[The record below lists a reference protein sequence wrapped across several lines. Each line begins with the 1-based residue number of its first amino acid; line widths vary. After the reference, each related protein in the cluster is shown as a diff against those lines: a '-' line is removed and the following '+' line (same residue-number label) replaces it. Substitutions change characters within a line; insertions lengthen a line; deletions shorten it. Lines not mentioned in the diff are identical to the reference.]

1 MALAEEFINAV
12 DEGKVLLVRIM
23 LKDSMLVD
31 PTLNSFNE
39 MLSYAQKKMT
49 DLFDKHNGENL
60 IDDPNQWTKE
70 YMNKQMY
77 TVVSNFSKERIDLLK
92 KIVTKIYGV
101 KPKEEKTKT
110 EKQQHYRRTENHQK
124 YTSNSNR
131 QLAVGLAVG
140 GGVVAV
146 AGICLSKIV
155 IAAAGGVVAA
165 VGVGMLISEGKD

>member
-1 MALAEEFINAV
+1 MVARF
-12 DEGKVLLVRIM
+12 
-23 LKDSMLVD
+23 
-31 PTLNSFNE
+31 T
-39 MLSYAQKKMT
+39 
-49 DLFDKHNGENL
+49 
-60 IDDPNQWTKE
+60 
-70 YMNKQMY
+70 
-77 TVVSNFSKERIDLLK
+77 
-92 KIVTKIYGV
+92 
-101 KPKEEKTKT
+101 EKAKT
-110 EKQQHYRRTENHQK
+110 EKQQHYQRTENHQK

>member
-1 MALAEEFINAV
+1 MALPEEFKNAV
-12 DEGKVLLVRIM
+12 DEGKITLVRIM

-39 MLSYAQKKMT
+39 MLSYAQKKLT
-49 DLFDKHNGENL
+49 DLFDEHDGENL

-70 YMNKQMY
+70 YMNRQMY

-92 KIVTKIYGV
+92 KIVAKNYDV

-110 EKQQHYRRTENHQK
+110 EKQQHYQRKENYQK
-124 YTSNSNR
+124 RTSNSNH
-131 QLAVGLAVG
+131 QLAVGLAIG

-146 AGICLSKIV
+146 AGICVSKII
-155 IAAAGGVVAA
+155 IAAAGGVVVA